1 MSPQV
6 NLLKLRSELQTR
18 LDACSP
24 DDHFT
29 RALITDKI
37 ESVSKQIIRESV
49 RISVAREHASR
60 SFELTNTAPIKCGLR
75 GATGHH
81 KPEKANHW
89 YWDDADAK
97 DAKKLERIAVAVE
110 KFLFTRP
117 EKATVRKL
125 CLLGGFKKA
134 VREIGLSAMLD
145 VPEVARKAK
154 GQKLLKLLEDKI
166 NGEDPFKGLV

>member
-1 MSPQV
+1 MSPQI

-18 LDACSP
+18 LEACPP

-37 ESVSKQIIRESV
+37 ELVSRQIIRESV
-49 RISVAREHASR
+49 KVSVTREHASR
-60 SFELTNTAPIKCGLR
+60 SFTNTHTAPIKCGLR

-81 KPEKANHW
+81 KPEKTGHW
-89 YWDDADAK
+89 YWDDAEKK
-97 DAKKLERIAVAVE
+97 DAKKLERVARAVE
-110 KFLFTRP
+110 AFLFTRP
-117 EKATVRKL
+117 EKQLIRKL
-125 CLLGGFKKA
+125 TILGGFKNA
-134 VREIGLSAMLD
+134 VREVGLSAMLE
-145 VPEVARKAK
+145 VPEVARRAK

>member
-1 MSPQV
+1 MSPHV

-18 LDACSP
+18 LDACPP

-29 RALITDKI
+29 RSLITDKI
-37 ESVSKQIIRESV
+37 STVSRQIIRESV
-49 RISVAREHASR
+49 RLSVAREQQSR
-60 SFELTNTAPIKCGLR
+60 SFQHTNTTPIKCGLR

-81 KPEKANHW
+81 KPEKSSHW
-89 YWDDADAK
+89 FWDDADAK
-97 DAKKLERIAVAVE
+97 DAKKLERVARAVE

-117 EKATVRKL
+117 EKQLVRKL
-125 CLLGGFKKA
+125 LLLGGFKKA
-134 VREIGLSAMLD
+134 VREMGLSAMLE
-145 VPEVARKAK
+145 VPEAARKAK

>member
-1 MSPQV
+1 MFPQIA
-6 NLLKLRSELQTR
+6 KLQQLDTELRHR
-18 LDACSP
+18 LAATT
-24 DDHFT
+24 DDFT
-29 RALITDKI
+29 RALIEDKI
-37 ESVSKQIIRESV
+37 RQLSPQIIRLKV
-49 RISVAREHASR
+49 RQSLDREAFNR
-60 SFELTNTAPIKCGLR
+60 SYGTTHTAPIKCGLR

-81 KPEKANHW
+81 KPEKSSHW
-89 YWDDADAK
+89 FWDEADAK
-97 DAKKLERIAVAVE
+97 DAKRLERVAIAVE
-110 KFLFTRP
+110 KFLFIRP

-145 VPEVARKAK
+145 VPEEARRAK

>member
-6 NLLKLRSELQTR
+6 SLLKLSSELQTR
-18 LDACSP
+18 LDNCPP

-37 ESVSKQIIRESV
+37 QTVSKQIIRESV
-49 RISVAREHASR
+49 RINVARERQSR
-60 SFELTNTAPIKCGLR
+60 SFQHTNTAPIKCGLR

-89 YWDDADAK
+89 FWSEADAK
-97 DAKKLERIAVAVE
+97 DAKKLERVAVAVE

-117 EKATVRKL
+117 ERQLVRKL
-125 CLLGGFKKA
+125 LLLGGFKKA
-134 VREIGLSAMLD
+134 VREMGLSAMLE
-145 VPEVARKAK
+145 VPEETRKAK

>member
-6 NLLKLRSELQTR
+6 SLLKLSSELQTR
-18 LDACSP
+18 LDNCPP

-37 ESVSKQIIRESV
+37 QTVSKQIIRESV
-49 RISVAREHASR
+49 RISVARERQSR
-60 SFELTNTAPIKCGLR
+60 SFQHTNTAPIKCGLR

-89 YWDDADAK
+89 FWSDEDAK
-97 DAKKLERIAVAVE
+97 DAKKLERVAVAVE

-117 EKATVRKL
+117 ERQLVRKL
-125 CLLGGFKKA
+125 LLLGGFKKA
-134 VREIGLSAMLD
+134 VREMGLSAMLE
-145 VPEVARKAK
+145 VPEETRKAK

>member
-1 MSPQV
+1 MSPQI
-6 NLLKLRSELQTR
+6 NLLKLRNELQTR
-18 LDACSP
+18 LDNCPP

-37 ESVSKQIIRESV
+37 ELVSKQIIRESV
-49 RISVAREHASR
+49 RISVSREQASR
-60 SFELTNTAPIKCGLR
+60 SFGLTNTAPIKCGLR
-75 GATGHH
+75 GAAGHH

-89 YWDDADAK
+89 YWSDEDAK
-97 DAKKLERIAVAVE
+97 DAKRLERVALAVE

-117 EKATVRKL
+117 EKQLVRKL
-125 CLLGGFKKA
+125 TLLGGFKKA
-134 VREIGLSAMLD
+134 VREVGLSAMLD
-145 VPEVARKAK
+145 VPEEARKAK

>member
-18 LDACSP
+18 LDTCDPS
-24 DDHFT
+24 DHFT

-49 RISVAREHASR
+49 RVSVAREHASR
-60 SFELTNTAPIKCGLR
+60 SFTNTHTAPIKCGLR

-81 KPEKANHW
+81 KQEKSSHW
-89 YWDDADAK
+89 FWDEADAK
-97 DAKKLERIAVAVE
+97 DAKKLERVARAVE

-117 EKATVRKL
+117 EKQLVRKL
-125 CLLGGFKKA
+125 TLLGGFKKA
-134 VREIGLSAMLD
+134 VREMGLSAMLE

-166 NGEDPFKGLV
+166 NGDNPFKHLV

>member
-18 LDACSP
+18 LDTCP
-24 DDHFT
+24 QDDHFT
-29 RALITDKI
+29 RALIIDKI

-49 RISVAREHASR
+49 RLSVAREQASR

-81 KPEKANHW
+81 KPEKTGHW
-89 YWDDADAK
+89 YWDEADAK

-117 EKATVRKL
+117 ERATVRKL

-134 VREIGLSAMLD
+134 VREIGLSAMLE
-145 VPEVARKAK
+145 VPEAARKEK

>member
-6 NLLKLRSELQTR
+6 NLQKLRSELQTR
-18 LDACSP
+18 LEQCSTE
-24 DDHFT
+24 DHFT
-29 RALITDKI
+29 RALINDKI
-37 ESVSKQIIRESV
+37 QSVSRQIIRESV
-49 RISVAREHASR
+49 RLSVAREQASR
-60 SFELTNTAPIKCGLR
+60 SFTNTHTAPIKCGLR

-81 KPEKANHW
+81 KPEKTNHW
-89 YWDDADAK
+89 FWDEADAK
-97 DAKKLERIAVAVE
+97 DAKKLERIAMAVE

-134 VREIGLSAMLD
+134 VREMGLSAMLE
-145 VPEVARKAK
+145 VPEAARKAK

>member
-1 MSPQV
+1 MSPHIS
-6 NLLKLRSELQTR
+6 LTRLRAELQTR
-18 LDACSP
+18 LDTCDPS
-24 DDHFT
+24 DHFT

-37 ESVSKQIIRESV
+37 QTVSKQIIRESV
-49 RISVAREHASR
+49 RLSVAREHASR

-81 KPEKANHW
+81 KPEKSSHW
-89 YWDDADAK
+89 FWSDEDAK
-97 DAKKLERIAVAVE
+97 DAKKLERVAVAVE

-117 EKATVRKL
+117 EKQLVRKL
-125 CLLGGFKKA
+125 VLLGGFKKA
-134 VREIGLSAMLD
+134 VREMGLSAMLE
-145 VPEVARKAK
+145 VPEAARKAK